1 MPHFIVECSE
11 NILKMKT
18 ADEIMCA
25 VYNAAGATGLFAE
38 NDIKVRLNS
47 YAYWKL
53 GYGKGSFLH
62 VFGNIMAGR
71 TTEQKADLSR
81 QVVSAIC
88 ALLPDLSLVSMNI
101 SEFELE
107 TYCNKAL
114 IHPMNTQND
123 RHFDL

>member
-88 ALLPDLSLVSMNI
+88 ALLPDLSFVSMNI